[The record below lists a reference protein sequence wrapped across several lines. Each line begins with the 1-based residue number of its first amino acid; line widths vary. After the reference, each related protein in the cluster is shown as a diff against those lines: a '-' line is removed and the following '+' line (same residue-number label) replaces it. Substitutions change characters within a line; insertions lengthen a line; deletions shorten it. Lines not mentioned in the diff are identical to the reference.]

1 MYLYHFG
8 LNRLPYALT
17 PDTGFYVELPGHRA
31 ALNVLHVALASGEGF
46 VKVVGEVGSG
56 KTLLCRKL
64 LTGLDAASGPAKPY
78 CAYLPNPY
86 LQPHELRLGLAHE
99 LGIKVAPGAPEATL
113 ARQLELRLLHLA
125 GEGRPVILLVDEAQ
139 ALPDAS
145 LEALRLLSN
154 LETERRKLVHIV
166 LFGQPELDQRLAAPG
181 FRQLR
186 QRIAFSACLPR
197 LKPAQIGAYLRQR
210 LRAAG
215 HGDGALF
222 TAPALSLIGR
232 LSRGVPRLA
241 QILAH
246 KALMLAYG
254 RGLARAG
261 WREAWGAAWDTEDV
275 RGELARRWR
284 PRLLAAAGLM
294 SAGAAL
300 AWHFGGGA

>member
-8 LNRLPYALT
+8 LRRLPFGLT
-17 PDTGFYVELPGHRA
+17 PDTAFYVELPGHRA
-31 ALNVLHVALASGEGF
+31 ALNVLHVALESGEGF
-46 VKVVGEVGSG
+46 VKVTGEVGTG

-64 LTGLDAASGPAKPY
+64 LAELERPDTV

-86 LQPHELRLGLAHE
+86 LEPHALRLALAHE
-99 LGIKVAPGAPEATL
+99 LAIKVAPDAAEATL
-113 ARQLELRLLHLA
+113 ARQLELRLMALA
-125 GEGRPVILLVDEAQ
+125 EQGRRVVFVIDEAQ

-154 LETERRKLVHIV
+154 LETERRKLVQIV
-166 LFGQPELDQRLAAPG
+166 LLGQPELDARLRTTA

-186 QRIAFSACLPR
+186 QRIAFAVALPALR
-197 LKPAQIGAYLRQR
+197 PAQLRAYLEHR

-215 HGDGALF
+215 HAD
-222 TAPALSLIGR
+222 GR
-232 LSRGVPRLA
+232 LFSGPAASLLGRLARGIPRLA
-241 QILAH
+241 HVLAH

-261 WREAWGAAWDTEDV
+261 WRQVWDAARDTEDV
-275 RGELARRWR
+275 ALYLRRLVLPWF
-284 PRLLAAAGLM
+284 LGGLGLV

-300 AWHFGGGA
+300 AARAWW